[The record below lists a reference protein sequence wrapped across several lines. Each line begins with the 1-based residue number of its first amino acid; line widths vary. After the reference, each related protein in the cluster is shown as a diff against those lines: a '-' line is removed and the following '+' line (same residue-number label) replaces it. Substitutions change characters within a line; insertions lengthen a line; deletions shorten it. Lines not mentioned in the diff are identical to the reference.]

1 MATTKIGTHPSDT
14 KRLRMRGKDTL
25 ADIIGKLS
33 FSEGF
38 YFIVTGRLPTS
49 TQARVFDAALLILM
63 DHGLTPS
70 ALVARLVADSNPED
84 IQIPLAAGIL
94 MVGNK
99 YAGTMGGMGLLLA
112 EGMAHAGDKRAW
124 ALDVVRRYKQSKR
137 RLPGFGHPDYVG
149 TDPRATRLI
158 EVAKVAG
165 VEGRYLDLLQILSE
179 AVDAE
184 ANKHIVLNVTG
195 VLGAVLH
202 EIGFPVEAMRSVAVV
217 GRCAGLVAHVQE
229 EKESPS
235 VPDIW
240 GFSESISYTDD
251 KSSAGEPSPHW
262 APQT

>member
-25 ADIIGKLS
+25 SDVIGKLS

-38 YFIVTGRLPTS
+38 YFIVTGRQPTA
-49 TQARVFDAALLILM
+49 TQARVLDAALLILM

-70 ALVARLVADSNPED
+70 VLVARLVADSNPDD

-99 YAGTMGGMGLLLA
+99 YAGTMGGAGLVLA
-112 EGMAHAGDKRAW
+112 EGMAHKGDKRAW
-124 ALDVVRRYKQSKR
+124 ALEVVRKYRQAKK

-149 TDPRATRLI
+149 TDPRAERLI
-158 EVAKVAG
+158 QVAREAG
-165 VEGRYLDLLQILSE
+165 VEGRYLDLLQILKE

-184 ANKHIVLNVTG
+184 AKKPIVLNVTG
-195 VLGAVLH
+195 VLGALLH
-202 EIGFPVEAMRSVAVV
+202 EIDFPVEAMRSVAVV

-229 EKESPS
+229 ERVSPT
-235 VPDIW
+235 VPDLW
-240 GFSESISYTDD
+240 GFSESIEYSEERL
-251 KSSAGEPSPHW
+251 EPP
-262 APQT
+262 PY